1 MVNRRYY
8 STRTGKNPNAAH
20 FDLEVLKE
28 LFLNTYLSFL
38 QRHYFQ
44 EAFGYCCVDEG
55 VVPGTLGT
63 DIEAEILKR
72 LRKPLRFEPLKLSI
86 SNYTEDDLFD
96 IMEFLFDCVST
107 PVDGYFHRYGNCGWH
122 YSTFD
127 KESGREEY
135 RNEVNTF
142 LVDYQDG
149 FELSEQGEIL
159 ALANSGLQPLLDANL
174 PEYDPE
180 NVEKRVQA
188 AIHRFR
194 RHHSSLDERKNAVR
208 DLADVLEFLRGKAR
222 ECLLSKRDEGDL
234 FEIANKF
241 AIRHHNPDQKTGYNQ
256 AIWYSWMFYFY
267 LATIHAAVRV
277 IRESEGQSA
286 SS

>member
-1 MVNRRYY
+1 M
-8 STRTGKNPNAAH
+8 
-20 FDLEVLKE
+20 LKR
-28 LFLNTYLSFL
+28 LFLNTYFSFL

-44 EAFGYCCVDEG
+44 EAFGYYCVDEG
-55 VVPGTLGT
+55 SVRGTLGT

-72 LRKPLRFEPLKLSI
+72 LRKPLRFEPLKLFI

-107 PVDGYFHRYGNCGWH
+107 PVDGYFHSYGNCGWH

-159 ALANSGLQPLLDANL
+159 ALADSGLQPLLDANL
-174 PEYDPE
+174 PDYDPE

-194 RHHSSLDERKNAVR
+194 RHHVIDRPT
-208 DLADVLEFLRGKAR
+208 
-222 ECLLSKRDEGDL
+222 
-234 FEIANKF
+234 I
-241 AIRHHNPDQKTGYNQ
+241 YQ
-256 AIWYSWMFYFY
+256 ASPPGVC
-267 LATIHAAVRV
+267 HP
-277 IRESEGQSA
+277 
-286 SS
+286 